1 MKALKKLKALL
12 YVVLSA
18 FIGIFGFANLAPN
31 STVGQM
37 TGQSVSP
44 SNSEVNTNSKKQTP
58 EKTKTQ
64 KEAKATRRDSG
75 DGGVVPKKPVVW
87 KPGKQMRKK
96 KSNMLHVKHGA
107 KRKHARKKKGSK
119 R

>member
-1 MKALKKLKALL
+1 MKLIKKLKALL
-12 YVVLSA
+12 YVVRSA
-18 FIGIFGFANLAPN
+18 FLGIFGFANLAPN

-44 SNSEVNTNSKKQTP
+44 SNADVTSSKKQAP

-96 KSNMLHVKHGA
+96 KSNMLHVKAGA
-107 KRKHARKKKGSK
+107 KRKHRRKKKGSK